1 MREMPAPEIAAGA
14 WLNTPEPLS
23 LEHFRGRV
31 VAIFAFQRKCEGCIQ
46 LSLPQARELWE
57 SFDRA
62 DLIVLGLHCPFESSS
77 RSDRSALQQFLDEH
91 NLKFPVAIDA
101 DGESWQPETFSRYSM
116 QGTPTLVLIGRNG
129 TRRMQR
135 TGHVS
140 DILLGA
146 AVQELIDEPA

>member
-1 MREMPAPEIAAGA
+1 MPAPEIAASA
-14 WLNTPEPLS
+14 WLNTAEPLS
-23 LEHFRGRV
+23 LETLRGRV

-62 DLIVLGLHCPFESSS
+62 DLAVIGLHCPFESSS
-77 RSDRSALQQFLDEH
+77 RSDKEALQQFLNEH
-91 NLKFPVAIDA
+91 NLKFPVALDA

-116 QGTPTLVLIGRNG
+116 QGTPTLVLVGRNG

-135 TGHVS
+135 MGHVS

-146 AVQELIDEPA
+146 AIQELIDEPA